1 MIPETEA
8 GVAPAAD
15 APGEGCLD
23 DGGIARH
30 RGGQMIGGQ
39 MKLEAG
45 QVAVVTGAANGI
57 GAALAAALV
66 RRGLRVVVADIDSE
80 ALTKTATDLG
90 DQVLAVPTDVAEIEQ
105 VRALADRTLAEFG
118 RVDLVFNNAGMGAGG
133 PSWDIAPADWN
144 RVWAVNV
151 GGVVNGVHVFTPH
164 LIAAGRGHIVNT
176 ASLAGLT
183 VGLFGAP
190 YAASKAAIISISES
204 LRGEL
209 DLVAPDVGVTVV
221 CPGPVDTQMFR
232 GLAELADPPAGAA
245 PDALPPE
252 VAAKLAPM
260 MDAITEMAKEMLPAP
275 QAAEIILAAVESGKL
290 YETTHPAMAV
300 AARERM
306 NTILESF
313 GTPA

>member
-1 MIPETEA
+1 
-8 GVAPAAD
+8 
-15 APGEGCLD
+15 
-23 DGGIARH
+23 
-30 RGGQMIGGQ
+30 

-57 GAALAAALV
+57 GAALATALV
-66 RRGLRVVVADIDSE
+66 ARGLRVVIADIDTG
-80 ALTKTATDLG
+80 ALERTADELG
-90 DQVLAVPTDVAEIEQ
+90 PDVLAVPTDVADLAQ
-105 VRALADRTLAEFG
+105 VRALAGRTLAEFG
-118 RVDLVFNNAGMGAGG
+118 RVDLVVNNAGMGSGG
-133 PSWDIAPADWN
+133 PSWEIDPAAWD

-209 DLVAPDVGVTVV
+209 DLIAPGVGVTVV

-232 GLAELADPPAGAA
+232 GLAELAAPEAVPEAGAM
-245 PDALPPE
+245 PPE
-252 VAAKLAPM
+252 VMAKLAPM
-260 MDAITEMAKEMLPAP
+260 MEAITEMAKETLPP
-275 QAAEIILAAVESGKL
+275 DRAAEIILAAVETGKT
-290 YETTHPAMAV
+290 YETTHPGMAR
-300 AARERM
+300 AARDRTD
-306 NTILESF
+306 TILESF
-313 GTPA
+313 GTPD

>member
-1 MIPETEA
+1 
-8 GVAPAAD
+8 
-15 APGEGCLD
+15 
-23 DGGIARH
+23 
-30 RGGQMIGGQ
+30 

-66 RRGLRVVVADIDSE
+66 ARGLRVVIADIDTG
-80 ALTKTATDLG
+80 ALEKTADVLG
-90 DQVLAVPTDVAEIEQ
+90 TGVLAVTTDVADLAQ

-118 RVDLVFNNAGMGAGG
+118 RVDLVVNNAGMGSGG
-133 PSWDIAPADWN
+133 PSWEIDPAAWD

-209 DLVAPDVGVTVV
+209 DLIAPEVGVTVV

-232 GLAELADPPAGAA
+232 GLAELAA
-245 PDALPPE
+245 PDAAPEPGAMPPE
-252 VAAKLAPM
+252 VMAKLAPM
-260 MDAITEMAKEMLPAP
+260 MAAITEMAKETLPPAR
-275 QAAEIILAAVESGKL
+275 AAEIILAAVEAGKM
-290 YETTHPAMAV
+290 YETTHPGMAR
-300 AARERM
+300 AARDRTDM
-306 NTILESF
+306 ILESF
-313 GTPA
+313 GTPD